1 MSGAACSAPAVLTL
15 STAPSDP
22 FSEEPVCAGN
32 VANDNHR
39 DTLEASSVLGPECCV
54 AVCPASALED
64 FVQSRNEVSTTS
76 KLAGS
81 AACST
86 SALVTF
92 NTAPSHPLSVE
103 SVYDENVAIDNHK
116 DTLEVSSVLGPEC
129 SVVACPTPVFEDFH
143 ERYNRQAGNGLPLG
157 NIRVPCTVPSCACIE

>member
-1 MSGAACSAPAVLTL
+1 MRLAVTLDPVPVFTSFAKSSTIGDPESSAACSAPTL
-15 STAPSDP
+15 VTFCTLPSDP
-22 FSEEPVCAGN
+22 LSEEPVCAGN

-39 DTLEASSVLGPECCV
+39 DTLEASSALGPECC
-54 AVCPASALED
+54 AAAFPASDLED

-76 KLAGS
+76 KLACS

-103 SVYDENVAIDNHK
+103 SVYDENVTIDDHK
-116 DTLEVSSVLGPEC
+116 DTLEASSSLDSKC
-129 SVVACPTPVFEDFH
+129 HYIPTKTQP
-143 ERYNRQAGNGLPLG
+143 
-157 NIRVPCTVPSCACIE
+157 PSR